1 MQIQIYTKD
10 YCPYCDR
17 AKEFFQAR
25 GVAYDEINIQRDPE
39 QYAALKARTQH
50 MTVPQ
55 IFVDGQFI
63 GGYTDMIAKV
73 KQGELTIG

>member
-1 MQIQIYTKD
+1 MNVQIYTKG

-17 AKEFFQAR
+17 AKEFFTAR
-25 GVAYDEINIQRDPE
+25 GIAYDGINIESDPD

-55 IFVDGQFI
+55 IFIDGNFI

-73 KQGELTIG
+73 KHGELTIG